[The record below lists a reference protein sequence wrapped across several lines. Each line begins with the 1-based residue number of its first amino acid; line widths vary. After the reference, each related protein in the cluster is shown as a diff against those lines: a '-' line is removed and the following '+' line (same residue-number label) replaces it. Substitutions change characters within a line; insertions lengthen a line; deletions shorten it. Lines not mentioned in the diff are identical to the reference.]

1 MRSKLLFAVAVLLGA
16 TAPGVHAQQNQF
28 QVYASVVDGAG
39 NPVAA
44 LEPADVRVME
54 GGVEAK
60 VVKVEPVNWPI
71 KVQLLLDN
79 GIGLGNQNIQILKD
93 GVKGLI
99 EALPDNLEVTI
110 VTTAPQPRFLVRP
123 TTDKA
128 MMIDGLSRLA
138 PDSGAGRFVE
148 SMNEAT
154 QRIEKDKTDHFPV
167 IISSA
172 TRSGDANV
180 LERDVKRIFER
191 IEKKP
196 TTVHVILL
204 NQAGSATGG
213 ANQTQVG
220 LAVTQATRGRYENI
234 AAAVDASSG
243 DREAGG
249 NQPREAESPVPPH
262 HGAARWRQ
270 GGPWPDRSGRA
281 RRTLTQGDLARR
293 TSAIR
298 NSQTSNSQL
307 PNFPS
312 DASIGS

>member
-1 MRSKLLFAVAVLLGA
+1 MRSKLLITVAVVLCA
-16 TAPGVHAQQNQF
+16 TARDARAQEQF
-28 QVYASVVDGAG
+28 QIYASVVDGSG
-39 NPVAA
+39 NAVATLA
-44 LEPADVRVME
+44 PADIRVME

-60 VVKVEPVNWPI
+60 VIKVEPVNWPV

-79 GIGLGNQNIQILKD
+79 GVGLGAGNLQILKD

-128 MMIDGLSRLA
+128 MMIEGLSRLA

-167 IISSA
+167 IIMSGTS
-172 TRSGDANV
+172 SGDANV
-180 LERDVKRIFER
+180 MERDVKRIFER
-191 IEKKP
+191 IQKKP

-204 NQAGSATGG
+204 NSTTGSASGG

-220 LAVTQATRGRYENI
+220 MAVTEATRGRYESI
-234 AAAVDASSG
+234 AAATRLATLLPEIGKQVAASHEKQSHQFRLTVERPAGAKSG
-243 DREAGG
+243 EMGQVGAG
-249 NQPREAESPVPPH
+249 AK
-262 HGAARWRQ
+262 
-270 GGPWPDRSGRA
+270 SG
-281 RRTLTQGDLARR
+281 LAVRGLSMDGR
-293 TSAIR
+293 
-298 NSQTSNSQL
+298 L
-307 PNFPS
+307 P
-312 DASIGS
+312 

>member
-1 MRSKLLFAVAVLLGA
+1 MRSKLLIAVAVVLCA
-16 TAPGVHAQQNQF
+16 TARDVGAQEQQF
-28 QVYASVVDGAG
+28 QIYASVVDGSG
-39 NPVAA
+39 NAVAA
-44 LEPADVRVME
+44 LAPADIKVME

-60 VVKVEPVNWPI
+60 VVKVEPVNWPV

-79 GIGLGNQNIQILKD
+79 GVGLGAGNLQILKD

-167 IISSA
+167 IIMMGTS
-172 TRSGDANV
+172 SGDANV
-180 LERDVKRIFER
+180 MERDVKRIFER
-191 IEKKP
+191 IQKKP

-204 NQAGSATGG
+204 NSTTGSASGG

-220 LAVTQATRGRYENI
+220 MAVTEATRGRYESI
-234 AAAVDASSG
+234 AAATRIATLLPEIGKQVAASHEKQSHQFRLTVERPAGAKGEMGQVGAGAKSG
-243 DREAGG
+243 LAVRGLSMD
-249 NQPREAESPVPPH
+249 
-262 HGAARWRQ
+262 
-270 GGPWPDRSGRA
+270 GR
-281 RRTLTQGDLARR
+281 
-293 TSAIR
+293 
-298 NSQTSNSQL
+298 L
-307 PNFPS
+307 P
-312 DASIGS
+312 

>member
-1 MRSKLLFAVAVLLGA
+1 MRLNLVIAVALLCA
-16 TAPGVHAQQNQF
+16 TAHDARAQQQQF
-28 QVYASVVDGAG
+28 QIYASVADASG
-39 NPVAA
+39 NAVSKV
-44 LEPADVRVME
+44 EPADLRVME

-60 VVKVEPVNWPI
+60 VIKVEPVNWPV

-79 GIGLGNQNIQILKD
+79 GIGLGPGNLQILKD

-128 MMIDGLSRLA
+128 MMIEGLSRLA

-154 QRIEKDKTDHFPV
+154 QRIEKDKSDHFPV
-167 IISSA
+167 IIMAGTS
-172 TRSGDANV
+172 SGDANV
-180 LERDVKRIFER
+180 LDRDVKRIFER

-204 NQAGSATGG
+204 NSTGSASGG

-220 LAVTQATRGRYENI
+220 LAVTSATRGRYESI
-234 AAAVDASSG
+234 AAASRLSTLLPEIGKQVAASHEKQSHQFRLTVERPAGAKG
-243 DREAGG
+243 DVGQVGAG
-249 NQPREAESPVPPH
+249 
-262 HGAARWRQ
+262 AR
-270 GGPWPDRSGRA
+270 GGLVVRGVSMDGR
-281 RRTLTQGDLARR
+281 
-293 TSAIR
+293 
-298 NSQTSNSQL
+298 L
-307 PNFPS
+307 P
-312 DASIGS
+312 